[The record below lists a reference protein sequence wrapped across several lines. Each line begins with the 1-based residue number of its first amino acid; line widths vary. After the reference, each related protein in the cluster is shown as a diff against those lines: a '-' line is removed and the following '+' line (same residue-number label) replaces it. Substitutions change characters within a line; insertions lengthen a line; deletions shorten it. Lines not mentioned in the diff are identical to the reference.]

1 MLKWLTISFTLFILA
16 VIVMADKVLLG
27 PFRHIYEFPYGD
39 KAGHF
44 ILYGLLTLFI
54 NLYFLS
60 RPHRNSTQMV
70 LIVSLTLAALIG
82 LEEWSQSRFPM
93 RTMDIVDLS
102 ASYAGVTVSAIAARR
117 IKNRTSR
124 RSS

>member
-1 MLKWLTISFTLFILA
+1 MLRWLAILSTLFILA
-16 VIVMADKVLLG
+16 IIVMADEGLLD
-27 PFRHIYEFPYGD
+27 PFRHIYDFQYGD

-60 RPHRNSTQMV
+60 RPHRNSTKLV
-70 LIVSLTLAALIG
+70 LIVSLTLAVLIG

-117 IKNRTSR
+117 IKNRTGACPS
-124 RSS
+124 